1 MNGDR
6 FLLDTVFVQ
15 ALLNGH
21 DQYHS
26 KAVALYPRIERA
38 EKWVTEAILIEIG
51 DGMGGI
57 AREAASR
64 FIRRCYEA
72 PDTRVIGIDQ
82 ELIRRALD
90 LYEARPDKTWGLT
103 DCISFVVMRDHGL
116 TDALTADKHFVQAG
130 FRALLLEE
138 A

>member
-1 MNGDR
+1 MNGER
-6 FLLDTVFVQ
+6 LLIDTVFVQ
-15 ALLNGH
+15 ALLNRRDRH
-21 DQYHS
+21 HP

-51 DGMGGI
+51 DGMGRI
-57 AREAASR
+57 DREAAAR

-72 PDTRVIGIDQ
+72 PDTRVIGVDRT
-82 ELIRRALD
+82 LIQRALD
-90 LYEARPDKTWGLT
+90 LYQARMDKTWGLT
-103 DCISFVVMRDHGL
+103 DCISFVVMQDNGL

-138 A
+138 R